1 MENHQHYAKLFKAL
15 SDSKRLKILEILANG
30 EVCACDLLEDL
41 ELSQSGL
48 SYHMKI
54 LVSTD
59 LVVARQEGKWTYYQ
73 IGSDGFA
80 LTKTFLD
87 SFS

>member
-1 MENHQHYAKLFKAL
+1 MGNHQHYAKLFKAL

-73 IGSDGFA
+73 IESEGFA
-80 LTKTFLD
+80 LAKTFLD

>member
-1 MENHQHYAKLFKAL
+1 MGNHQYYAKLFKAL

-59 LVVARQEGKWTYYQ
+59 LVVARQEGKWTYYK
-73 IGSDGFA
+73 IESEGFA
-80 LTKTFLD
+80 LAKTFLD

>member
-1 MENHQHYAKLFKAL
+1 MGNHQHYAKLFKAL
-15 SDSKRLKILEILANG
+15 SDSKRLRILEILANG

-73 IGSDGFA
+73 IESEGFA
-80 LTKTFLD
+80 LAKTFLD

>member
-1 MENHQHYAKLFKAL
+1 MENYQYYAKLFKAL

-59 LVVARQEGKWTYYQ
+59 LVVARQEGKWTYYK
-73 IGSDGFA
+73 IGSEGFA
-80 LTKTFLD
+80 LAKTFLD